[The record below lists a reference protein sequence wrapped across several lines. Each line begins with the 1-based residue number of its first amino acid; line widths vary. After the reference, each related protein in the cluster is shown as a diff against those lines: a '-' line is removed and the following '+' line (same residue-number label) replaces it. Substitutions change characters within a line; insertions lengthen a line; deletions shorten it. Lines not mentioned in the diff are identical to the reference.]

1 MGTTIEVGRLLLK
14 DTWDISSIS
23 KEEKTD
29 KYCIVKK
36 KKKKNNIGRR
46 IDSRFWMKS
55 KVHL

>member
-36 KKKKNNIGRR
+36 KKKKKQHWA
-46 IDSRFWMKS
+46 SYRFQ
-55 KVHL
+55 VLDEV